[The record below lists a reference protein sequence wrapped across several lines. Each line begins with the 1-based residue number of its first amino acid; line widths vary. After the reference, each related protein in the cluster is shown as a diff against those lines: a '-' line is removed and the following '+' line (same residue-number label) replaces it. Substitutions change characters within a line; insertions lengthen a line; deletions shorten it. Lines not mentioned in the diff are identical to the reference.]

1 MRRQKHRA
9 TNSQK
14 SCSQST
20 TNVWNIISITIPQ
33 RPGYLFMCRHWTLL
47 FSWIFSIYF
56 SLFFISFLSL
66 LFLFLTLAHI
76 SSDKRT
82 SIRERLSLGND
93 SRSLHFSLLLL
104 FSLYLMIIVLN
115 ISKNMCGLS
124 IASTHTNTRPLAR
137 FLGCCLSRCPLVLDV
152 LAHYLYLILSF
163 CTSLSFYLTVLPVI
177 FLDFPSWSS
186 WYLLPCPICMYT
198 IESHIV
204 CAPQIPLHVSFHLL

>member
-1 MRRQKHRA
+1 MFGTLFRLRSHNAQ
-9 TNSQK
+9 
-14 SCSQST
+14 
-20 TNVWNIISITIPQ
+20 NIFLCVVI
-33 RPGYLFMCRHWTLL
+33 GLFYFLE
-47 FSWIFSIYF
+47 F
-56 SLFFISFLSL
+56 SLFISLSSLFPFWVFCSCFSLWHIFLQ
-66 LFLFLTLAHI
+66 TQGHAY
-76 SSDKRT
+76 
-82 SIRERLSLGND
+82 GND